1 MRLRPDLGGPAQP
14 QQWRTLARRAR
25 NPQLDD
31 SLPGDG
37 AIEGPFIFRKAGF
50 YYLFTSFD
58 YCCRGPQS
66 SYKMMVGRAASV
78 TGPYLDRAGTPLAQ
92 GGGTLVLAG
101 DRNWYGVDH
110 NAVCTFDGTDY
121 LVFHGYDAADKGH
134 SKLRIEKLRW
144 DADGWPQVAGK

>member
-1 MRLRPDLGGPAQP
+1 MVVAGQE
-14 QQWRTLARRAR
+14 
-25 NPQLDD
+25 LDD

-37 AIEGPFIFRKAGF
+37 AIEGPFIFCKAGF

-66 SYKMMVGRAASV
+66 TYKMMVGRAASV

-101 DRNWYGVDH
+101 DRSWYGVGH

-144 DADGWPQVAGK
+144 DADGWPQVAGQ